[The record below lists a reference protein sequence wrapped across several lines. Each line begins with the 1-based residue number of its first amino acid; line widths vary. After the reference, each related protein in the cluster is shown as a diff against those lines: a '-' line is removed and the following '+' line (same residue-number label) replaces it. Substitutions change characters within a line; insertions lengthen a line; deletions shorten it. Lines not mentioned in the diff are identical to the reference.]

1 WSGARQFQTTPGF
14 VTDQQKILEVLTGY
28 IGGSTSFPIHV
39 LRDTFAKRGPA
50 DRPAHIL
57 IISDDGVT
65 TLFDKDERNASGWDV
80 AAMALKNARGG
91 GTMVLNLYRPW
102 QDNPDL
108 ARANAEQGWQIHV
121 VRTWDELVAF
131 ARWFSA
137 LKYGEA
143 APAHG
148 R

>member
-1 WSGARQFQTTPGF
+1 MSRSRGAG
-14 VTDQQKILEVLTGY
+14 
-28 IGGSTSFPIHV
+28 
-39 LRDTFAKRGPA
+39 A
-50 DRPAHIL
+50 RPAHIL

-80 AAMALKNARGG
+80 AAMALKNARGS
-91 GTMVLNLYRPW
+91 GTMVLNLHRAW

-121 VRTWDELVAF
+121 VRNWEELLAF
-131 ARWFSA
+131 AKWFSA
-137 LKYGEA
+137 LKYGQEA
-143 APAHG
+143 RAGG